1 MKRQDFIL
9 IGCLLLIGIALL
21 AGYRLWYHD
30 SGGSVEITI
39 DGEQYQ
45 TLSLS
50 KNTTIK
56 LPAENGSNILTIRDG
71 VADMT
76 EADCPDQL
84 CVKQKSISH
93 TGETLVCLPHKI
105 VVKVINNTDDT
116 ETILD
121 DVAH

>member
-1 MKRQDFIL
+1 MKRQDLIL
-9 IGCLLLIGIALL
+9 IGSLLLIGIVLL

-84 CVKQKSISH
+84 CVKQKAISH